1 MMTEEEEVEGGEH
14 LPQRDI
20 EDGAEIKS
28 GGEQERNRKGEIP
41 IEFSL
46 VSPS

>member
-28 GGEQERNRKGEIP
+28 GGGNKKETEREKYP
-41 IEFSL
+41 
-46 VSPS
+46 

>member
-1 MMTEEEEVEGGEH
+1 MEGGER
-14 LPQRDI
+14 LPQRNI
-20 EDGAEIKS
+20 EDVAEMKS
-28 GGEQERNRKGEIP
+28 GGEQETRKREIP